1 MSGSITLTISL
12 FGAFR
17 PYGNG
22 ETITLEVPQGASVS
36 EAKNHLKA
44 ALKKV
49 RADFDKATLV
59 DESALAD
66 DTQILAD
73 DMTLS
78 GSTTLAIL
86 PPVCGG

>member
-17 PYGNG
+17 PHGNG
-22 ETITLEVPQGASVS
+22 EAITLEVPQGASVS
-36 EAKNHLKA
+36 EVKNHLKA
-44 ALKKV
+44 ALKKA
-49 RADFDKATLV
+49 RPDFDKAALV

-66 DTQILAD
+66 DTQILAE

-78 GSTTLAIL
+78 ASTTLAIL

>member
-1 MSGSITLTISL
+1 MSGGITLTISL

-22 ETITLEVPQGASVS
+22 DTLTLEVQRGAN
-36 EAKNHLKA
+36 AAAIKNRLKEV
-44 ALKKV
+44 LKQSCPE
-49 RADFDKATLV
+49 FDKAALV

-66 DTQILAD
+66 DTQVLAED
-73 DMTLS
+73 ATVQES
-78 GSTTLAIL
+78 ARLAIL